1 MVAWVCSQKLHV
13 AFRKLLQKCTISPPY
28 HHGCWLINF
37 IPKPR
42 LSLLASFIV
51 SKKKFLIRPHDS
63 FLLCLIYVFPL
74 IGAVNDGLRHLNMC
88 INKDVV

>member
-1 MVAWVCSQKLHV
+1 MGLLPKAACSIQE
-13 AFRKLLQKCTISPPY
+13 AFTEVYYFTPIP
-28 HHGCWLINF
+28 CWLFNF